1 MDVISQ
7 RAGAVVGAIRR
18 RGRRLDTY
26 SLELGGG
33 LRANVVQ
40 GRLVGFGLEPVGV
53 VVHQRH
59 LRLGDGRLGHGRR
72 AIAWAAP
79 IAGTVAAA
87 GAAVATGL
95 VIRHRRFA

>member
-1 MDVISQ
+1 MDLISQ
-7 RAGAVVGAIRR
+7 PAGTDVGAVRR

-40 GRLVGFGLEPVGV
+40 GTLVGFGLEPVGV
-53 VVHQRH
+53 LVAQRH
-59 LRLGDGRLGHGRR
+59 LRLDHGRR
-72 AIAWAAP
+72 ALAWAAP